1 MAVMHPVDIENYDY
15 TPTEKDLYYAL
26 KSNFQTSIRL
36 FILFAGLKLLKIRE
50 STAKAIFWFLIRLL
64 GLLL

>member
-26 KSNFQTSIRL
+26 KEQLPDKYQVFYGSMQNVVGCPNVVNS
-36 FILFAGLKLLKIRE
+36 
-50 STAKAIFWFLIRLL
+50 
-64 GLLL
+64 